1 MTFGITLGHALGR
14 TAATLGHA
22 ACATANYTGQFG
34 QDVMAGTVESYVTHS
49 ERLAAVRA
57 AARNARPM
65 TTLAPVAEP
74 LVAGPLKAKRAT
86 A

>member
-1 MTFGITLGHALGR
+1 MTFGITLGNAIGR

-34 QDVMAGTVESYVTHS
+34 QDVMLGTVESYVTHS
-49 ERLAAVRA
+49 ERLSAQRAAVARA
-57 AARNARPM
+57 RERQVSIAVEVVASPARR
-65 TTLAPVAEP
+65 
-74 LVAGPLKAKRAT
+74 AKAT

>member
-1 MTFGITLGHALGR
+1 MTFGITLGNALGR

-34 QDVMAGTVESYVTHS
+34 QDVMTGTVESYVVHS

-57 AARNARPM
+57 EARRARPM
-65 TTLAPVAEP
+65 TSAAVAEP
-74 LVAGPLKAKRAT
+74 MVAGPIKAKRVA